1 MGLLSKSTMD
11 FIIISMIVMI
21 TVILLVRKFTKDKTL
36 RFAVMRAFYYNRC
49 KLYPLLAK
57 GG

>member
-21 TVILLVRKFTKDKTL
+21 TVILLVRKFTK
-36 RFAVMRAFYYNRC
+36 R
-49 KLYPLLAK
+49 
-57 GG
+57 